1 MDRGKVFS
9 IGSMHFLLDSYM
21 GFFAI
26 YLVIAGLDPT
36 KAALIATATSFIG
49 NTLQPFMGYA
59 ADRVRGKL
67 PVFLGLCIT
76 AISMSLIGLTTAY
89 GPLFILVLLG
99 QIGSSFFHP
108 AGANIASAAG
118 LTNRD
123 RSFAFFSFIGTIGY
137 SISQPL
143 FSGFTGSFG
152 THSSLYLAIPTILVA
167 IAYLLLSRMEV
178 HGPALS
184 ANLGELKKILLDR
197 SGPLLLLFFIMVFR
211 SAFVLSMATF
221 LAKTFEQW
229 GYSRTVYS
237 IAVPV
242 FLIAG
247 AFGILAAGYL
257 THVIK
262 PRMLLA
268 VTQTAFAPFFIIFL
282 LYGKSGNLNMS
293 LVFLACCGFI
303 VSGGHGANIVMGHRI
318 APEMTS
324 TVSGILMGFA
334 WAASSFGPT
343 LCAYTADLIPGLSGL
358 ASGLFLLTLFP
369 IAASIL
375 SLLLPPTVDG

>member
-1 MDRGKVFS
+1 MDRNRVFY
-9 IGSMHFLLDSYM
+9 IGSMHFLLDAYM

-36 KAALIATATSFIG
+36 RAALIATATSFAG

-76 AISMSLIGLTTAY
+76 AISMSLIGLTRAY
-89 GPLFILVLLG
+89 GTLFILVLLG

-118 LTNRD
+118 ISNRD
-123 RSFAFFSFIGTIGY
+123 RSFAIFSFIGTIGY

-143 FSGFTGSFG
+143 FSGFTGRFG
-152 THSSLYLAIPTILVA
+152 IQASPYLAIPTILFAAV
-167 IAYLLLSRMEV
+167 YLLKSRMEV
-178 HGPALS
+178 HGS
-184 ANLGELKKILLDR
+184 SKSTNLGAVKEILIR
-197 SGPLLLLFFIMVFR
+197 RAGPLLLLFFIMVFR

-221 LAKTFEQW
+221 LAKTYEQW
-229 GYSRTVYS
+229 GFSRAVYS
-237 IAVPV
+237 TVVPV

-247 AFGILAAGYL
+247 AFGILSAGHL
-257 THVIK
+257 THTIK
-262 PRMLLA
+262 PRILLA
-268 VTQTAFAPFFIIFL
+268 VTQIAFVPFFIVFL
-282 LYGKSGNLNMS
+282 LYGKSGNLAMS
-293 LVFLACCGFI
+293 LVFLAFSGFI
-303 VSGGHGANIVMGHRI
+303 VSGGHGANIVLGHRI

-358 ASGLFLLTLFP
+358 ASGLLLLTLFP
-369 IAASIL
+369 VAASIL
-375 SLLLPPTVDG
+375 SLLLPPIE

>member
-1 MDRGKVFS
+1 MDRSKVFY

-36 KAALIATATSFIG
+36 RAALIATATSFVG

-76 AISMSLIGLTTAY
+76 AISMSLIGLTRAY
-89 GPLFILVLLG
+89 GILFVLVLLG

-118 LTNRD
+118 ITNRD
-123 RSFAFFSFIGTIGY
+123 KSFAVFSFIGTIGF

-143 FSGFTGSFG
+143 FSGFTGRFG
-152 THSSLYLAIPTILVA
+152 TQASPYLAIPTILFA
-167 IAYLLLSRMEV
+167 AAYLLMSRMEV
-178 HGPALS
+178 HGSPKSTKLS
-184 ANLGELKKILLDR
+184 ELKKILIR
-197 SGPLLLLFFIMVFR
+197 RAGPLLLLFFIMVFR

-221 LAKTFEQW
+221 LAKTYEQW
-229 GYSRTVYS
+229 GFSRAVYS
-237 IAVPV
+237 TAVPA

-247 AFGILAAGYL
+247 AFGILAAGHL
-257 THVIK
+257 THAIK

-268 VTQTAFAPFFIIFL
+268 FTQIAFVPFFIIFL
-282 LYGKSGNLNMS
+282 LYGKSGNLAMS
-293 LVFLACCGFI
+293 LVFLACSGFI

-343 LCAYTADLIPGLSGL
+343 LCAYTADLIPGFSGL
-358 ASGLFLLTLFP
+358 ASGLLLLTLFP

-375 SLLLPPTVDG
+375 SLLLPHSVDG